1 MRPLYLLP
9 LLIGP
14 GLAWADPC
22 EQLPK
27 PTVTVKRLDDRISLN
42 TGYSYKSL
50 NNLGASI
57 NRPGRHVLGLTRGTA
72 TVQFAVTTPSV
83 IDPSGR
89 WECASPQVTLT
100 FGFSPMT
107 VYVAKEFPEGSCPF
121 KEVQEHEM
129 RHVKT
134 YQSHLAAIEKELSN
148 ALSTRFATGTP
159 WRGPVGQASDKLQ
172 RELNERW
179 TPYVQ
184 HEIRRVEAAQ
194 ALVDSAEEYERV
206 ANACAG
212 EVRKLI
218 R

>member
-1 MRPLYLLP
+1 MRPLCLLP

-22 EQLPK
+22 AQLPK
-27 PTVTVKRLDDRISLN
+27 PTVSVKRLDDRISLN

-50 NNLGASI
+50 DNLGASI
-57 NRPGRHVLGLTRGTA
+57 NRPGRHVLGLTRGNA
-72 TVQFAVTTPSV
+72 TVQFAVTTPTV
-83 IDPSGR
+83 IDPTGR
-89 WECASPQVTLT
+89 WECASPQITLT

-107 VYVAKEFPEGSCPF
+107 VYVAKEFPEGTCAF

-134 YQSHLAAIEKELSN
+134 YQSHLAAIEKEQTT
-148 ALSTRFATGTP
+148 ALSTRFATGTT
-159 WRGPVGQASDKLQ
+159 WRGPIGQASSKLQ
-172 RELNERW
+172 HELNERW

-184 HEIRRVEAAQ
+184 REIRRVEAAQ
-194 ALVDSAEEYERV
+194 ALVDSPEEYERV

-212 EVRKLI
+212 EVRKLM